1 MTLLA
6 GPRWYVVQTQPSA
19 ERKADAH
26 LVRQGFSTYLPRYQ
40 KRRRHARKV
49 DLVPAALFPRYM
61 FVSIDVTTQRWLAI
75 RSTVGV
81 TQVVCNG
88 NEPAVVPV
96 GVVEQL
102 KASEGADGFIPLDTR
117 PHFNPGDKIKVMDGA
132 FTDCMGLIDSAT
144 DRERVAIL
152 LDLLG
157 RKVRVVL
164 DADFIAA
171 A

>member
-1 MTLLA
+1 MTLIA
-6 GPRWYVVQTQPSA
+6 GPRWYVVQTQPNA
-19 ERKADAH
+19 ERMADAH
-26 LVRQGFSTYLPRYQ
+26 LIRQGFETYLPRYQ

-49 DLVPAALFPRYM
+49 ELVPAALFPRYM
-61 FVSIDVTTQRWLAI
+61 FVSIDVATQRWLAI

-81 TQVVCNG
+81 SQVVCNG
-88 NEPAVVPV
+88 NEPAAVPA
-96 GVVEQL
+96 GIVEKL
-102 KASEGADGFIPLDTR
+102 KASQNGDGFIPLDTR
-117 PHFNPGDKIKVMDGA
+117 PNFNPGDKIKVMDGA
-132 FTDCMGLIDSAT
+132 FTDCLGLIDTVT
-144 DRERVAIL
+144 DKERVAIL

>member
-1 MTLLA
+1 MTLIA
-6 GPRWYVVQTQPSA
+6 GPRWYVVQTQPNA

-26 LVRQGFSTYLPRYQ
+26 LIRQGFETYLPRYQ
-40 KRRRHARKV
+40 KLRRHARKIE
-49 DLVPAALFPRYM
+49 LVPAALFPRYM
-61 FVSIDVTTQRWLAI
+61 FVSIDVAMQRWLAI

-81 TQVVCNG
+81 SQVVCNG
-88 NEPAVVPV
+88 NEPAAVPA
-96 GVVEQL
+96 GVVERL
-102 KASEGADGFIPLDTR
+102 KASEDASGFIPLDTR
-117 PHFNPGDKIKVMDGA
+117 PHFSPGDKIKILDGA
-132 FTDCMGLIDSAT
+132 FAECLGLIDT
-144 DRERVAIL
+144 VNDRERVAIL

>member
-1 MTLLA
+1 MTLIA
-6 GPRWYVVQTQPSA
+6 GPRWYVVQTQPNA

-26 LVRQGFSTYLPRYQ
+26 LVRQGFRTYLPRYQ

-61 FVSIDVTTQRWLAI
+61 FVSIDVATQRWLAI

-96 GVVEQL
+96 GVVERL
-102 KASEGADGFIPLDTR
+102 KASEDATGFIPLDTR

-132 FTDCMGLIDSAT
+132 FTDCLGLIDTVT

>member
-1 MTLLA
+1 MTLIA
-6 GPRWYVVQTQPSA
+6 GPRWYVVQTQPNA

-26 LVRQGFSTYLPRYQ
+26 LIRQGFETYLPRYQ
-40 KRRRHARKV
+40 KRRRHARKIE
-49 DLVPAALFPRYM
+49 LVPAALFPRYM
-61 FVSIDVTTQRWLAI
+61 FVSIDVAMQRWLAI

-81 TQVVCNG
+81 SQVVCNG
-88 NEPAVVPV
+88 NEPAAVPA
-96 GVVEQL
+96 GVVERL
-102 KASEGADGFIPLDTR
+102 KASEDASGFIPLDTR
-117 PHFNPGDKIKVMDGA
+117 PHFSPGDKIKILDGA
-132 FTDCMGLIDSAT
+132 FAECLGLIDT
-144 DRERVAIL
+144 VNDRERVAIL

>member
-1 MTLLA
+1 MTSIA
-6 GPRWYVVQTQPSA
+6 GPRWYVVQTQPNA

-26 LVRQGFSTYLPRYQ
+26 LLRQGFQTYLPRYQ

-49 DLVPAALFPRYM
+49 DLVPAPLFPRYM
-61 FVSIDVTTQRWLAI
+61 FVSIDIAAQRWLAI

-81 TQVVCNG
+81 SQVVCNG
-88 NEPAVVPV
+88 NEPAAVPV
-96 GVVEQL
+96 GIVEQL
-102 KASEGADGFIPLDTR
+102 KASEDAAGFIPLDTR
-117 PHFNPGDKIKVMDGA
+117 PHFNPGDKIKILDGA
-132 FTDCMGLIDSAT
+132 FTDCLGLIDTVT

-164 DADFIAA
+164 DADFIVAA
-171 A
+171 

>member
-1 MTLLA
+1 MTLIE
-6 GPRWYVVQTQPSA
+6 GPCWYVVQTQPNA

-26 LVRQGFSTYLPRYQ
+26 LKRQGFETYLPRYQ

-61 FVSIDVTTQRWLAI
+61 FVSIDIAAQRWLAI

-81 TQVVCNG
+81 SQVVCNG
-88 NEPAVVPV
+88 NEPAAVPS
-96 GVVEQL
+96 GVVERL
-102 KASEGADGFIPLDTR
+102 KASEDANGFIPLDTR
-117 PHFNPGDKIKVMDGA
+117 PHFNPGDKIKILDGA
-132 FTDCMGLIDSAT
+132 FADCLGLIDAVT